1 MAVSRR
7 YKLPSLGTWIP
18 QSRTSSRVCGWRNN
32 IVVVKNSFFV
42 HGDKRM
48 TNSSSKTAHPLVEK
62 VLASKPPIA
71 ELIGFEVEEIRDGRA
86 VGLLQSGPQH
96 ANPMGTLHGGVL
108 CDLADAAMGMA
119 FASTLAPGESF
130 TTMALS
136 INFFRPV
143 WQTRLRAE
151 ARVVN
156 RGKNIGYVECEVT
169 DQNGKQVAKANST
182 CFVLRGEHANAR

>member
-1 MAVSRR
+1 MVE
-7 YKLPSLGTWIP
+7 KGT
-18 QSRTSSRVCGWRNN
+18 TSS
-32 IVVVKNSFFV
+32 SE
-42 HGDKRM
+42 
-48 TNSSSKTAHPLVEK
+48 TAHPLIRK

-71 ELIGFEVEEIRDGRA
+71 ELIGFSVEEISDGRA
-86 VGLLQSGPQH
+86 VGSLQSGPQH

-108 CDLADAAMGMA
+108 CDVADAAMGMA

-143 WQTRLRAE
+143 WQARLRAE

-156 RGKNIGYVECEVT
+156 RGKNVGYVECQVT
-169 DQNGKQVAKANST
+169 DQDGKLVAKANST
-182 CFVLRGEHANAR
+182 CIVLRGEHAKQR